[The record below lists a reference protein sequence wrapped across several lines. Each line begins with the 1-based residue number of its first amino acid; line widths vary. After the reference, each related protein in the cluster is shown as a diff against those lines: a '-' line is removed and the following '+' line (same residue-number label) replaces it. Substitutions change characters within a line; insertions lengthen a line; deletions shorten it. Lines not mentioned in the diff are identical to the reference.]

1 MAVLDTTI
9 IGFGIRQAEFGLVKK
24 QKRRLQRLETIRLE
38 GLAAVIGALA
48 AAAELSGKDARLLA
62 AARRKKIRNSRL
74 GSE

>member
-1 MAVLDTTI
+1 MAVPDATI

-38 GLAAVIGALA
+38 GLAAVISAFA
-48 AAAELSGKDARLLA
+48 AAAGLGRKDARLLA
-62 AARRKKIRNSRL
+62 ATGQEEARNSRS